1 MMVLQP
7 HFPKELAPVL
17 LGVYDSW
24 RTLGTMGVTSR
35 TRISM
40 IFYINKAIKKKLQNY
55 ISIST

>member
-7 HFPKELAPVL
+7 HFPNELAPVL
-17 LGVYDSW
+17 LCVYDSW

-40 IFYINKAIKKKLQNY
+40 IFYINNAIKKKLQNY